1 MTTQKDGP
9 AFPSARMRRRQEL
22 AEQQA
27 AEAAAAEPA
36 AAPPAVGPGVTEPD
50 LAEQVLRLAW
60 DLGLNV
66 GGRERPRGV
75 KGKVRLGCF
84 IGAETDQA
92 LREANSAL
100 GGNKISDLVDEALRH
115 YLPLQGF
122 RVAPPGTVEAERR
135 RQMSVAVAALAA
147 QSSAA
152 DPDRES
158 AG

>member
-9 AFPSARMRRRQEL
+9 AFQSPRMRWRQEQ
-22 AEQQA
+22 ERQA
-27 AEAAAAEPA
+27 AEAAAEM
-36 AAPPAVGPGVTEPD
+36 AAPPALNGGVADPE

-92 LREANSAL
+92 LRAANSAL
-100 GGNKISDLVDEALRH
+100 GGNKISELVDEALKH
-115 YLPLQGF
+115 YLPILGF
-122 RVAPPGTVEAERR
+122 RVDPPGTVEAERR